1 MATPQQVLDA
11 LDTDSRPVSATILSA
26 TGTPREGL
34 RVDFHASDPAQSVH
48 AVTDAGGVFVADLVP
63 GTAYMVPVMNA
74 VMVEGQDFPAGTVF
88 RVVVP
93 VGEGPATL
101 AEVAVATIDAST
113 PALLARLATLER
125 AVAALGV
132 LP

>member
-1 MATPQQVLDA
+1 M
-11 LDTDSRPVSATILSA
+11 SRSVSATIRST
-26 TGTPREGL
+26 TGNAREGL
-34 RVDFHASDPAQSVH
+34 RVDFHATDPAQSVH

-74 VMVEGQDFPAGTVF
+74 VTVEGQDFPAGTVF

-101 AEVAVATIDAST
+101 AEVVVETINAST
-113 PALLARLATLER
+113 PALLARLAIIESR
-125 AVAALGV
+125 IAALEV

>member
-1 MATPQQVLDA
+1 MT
-11 LDTDSRPVSATILSA
+11 RPVSTIILSA

-34 RVDFHASDPAQSVH
+34 RVDFHASDPAQSVN
-48 AVTDAGGVFVADLVP
+48 AVTDAGGVFVAELVP

-74 VMVEGQDFPAGTVF
+74 VTVEGQDFPAGTVF

-101 AEVAVATIDAST
+101 AEVAVEIIDAST
-113 PALLARLATLER
+113 PALLGRLAVLESR
-125 AVAALGV
+125 LTALEV

>member
-1 MATPQQVLDA
+1 MTRA
-11 LDTDSRPVSATILSA
+11 VSAAILSA
-26 TGTPREGL
+26 AGAPREGL
-34 RVDFHASDPAQSVH
+34 LVAFHATPPDMSVS

-101 AEVAVATIDAST
+101 AEVAVAIIDAST
-113 PALLARLATLER
+113 PALLARLAVLESR
-125 AVAALGV
+125 LAALEV

>member
-1 MATPQQVLDA
+1 VT
-11 LDTDSRPVSATILSA
+11 RPISAPIQNS

-48 AVTDAGGVFVADLVP
+48 AVTDAGGVFVAELVP

-74 VMVEGQDFPAGTVF
+74 VTIEGQDFAAGTVF

-93 VGEGPATL
+93 GGEGPATL
-101 AEVAVATIDAST
+101 AEVAVAIIDAST
-113 PALLARLATLER
+113 PALLARLATLESR
-125 AVAALGV
+125 LTALEI

>member
-1 MATPQQVLDA
+1 MDLAQSMTMKMRD
-11 LDTDSRPVSATILSA
+11 VSAAILSA
-26 TGTPREGL
+26 TGTAREGL
-34 RVDFHASDPAQSVH
+34 LVAFHATPPDVSVS
-48 AVTDAGGVFVADLVP
+48 AITDAGGVFVAELVP
-63 GTAYMVPVMNA
+63 GVTYMVPVMNA

-93 VGEGPATL
+93 VGAGPATL
-101 AEVAVATIDAST
+101 AEVAVEIIDAST

-125 AVAALGV
+125 AVTALGA